1 METLYIILAI
11 YTIVG
16 LMTWIFTL
24 ARSQDPFEKNPDR
37 YYNSALGIGFL
48 WPIFLIRAIYRSVKF
63 AWHD

>member
-1 METLYIILAI
+1 
-11 YTIVG
+11 
-16 LMTWIFTL
+16 MTWIFTL